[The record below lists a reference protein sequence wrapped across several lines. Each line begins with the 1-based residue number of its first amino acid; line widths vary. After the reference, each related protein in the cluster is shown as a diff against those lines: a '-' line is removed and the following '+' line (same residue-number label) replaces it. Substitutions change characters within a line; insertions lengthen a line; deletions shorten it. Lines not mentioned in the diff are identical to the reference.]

1 MMQTTIDNLA
11 TNIILAPEQ
20 ANIATLIALGKDQ
33 GFVTHSDIV
42 SIVPESLE
50 DTSLLDEIFAA
61 LLNAQIPYSEEE
73 EDETDQD
80 SGEDKVGTRSNGK
93 RSRRKP
99 NPLERVPADDLVSL
113 YFAEANRIPLL
124 SREEEIDLAKRI
136 ERGRMA
142 REELSH
148 DNPGPQRRQDLHKL
162 VEDGWAAREHLIRA
176 NSRLVISVAKRY
188 NGRGVSFLDLIQEG
202 NIGLMRAIKKYD
214 YTQGYKFS
222 TYATWWIRQAI
233 SRAIANQGRT
243 IRVPAHTIDK
253 ITRVLR
259 TKRKLIQSLHRD
271 PTIEEIA
278 EVLDTSPDNVRSL
291 IKTAR
296 HPLSLE
302 QPVTTEGDIVLGDLI
317 ENINIPA
324 PDEKAADH
332 LLQERIRNILTSLPP
347 REARILELRYGL
359 ADGKCYTMQEIGE
372 KMGVT
377 RERIR
382 QIEAQALRRLRQP
395 KVIREL
401 RDYLRSS

>member
-1 MMQTTIDNLA
+1 MQTSIDNLS
-11 TNIILAPEQ
+11 TKFVLAPDQ
-20 ANIATLIALGKDQ
+20 ANIATLVALGKNQ
-33 GFVTHSDIV
+33 GFVTHSDII
-42 SIVPESLE
+42 SIIPESLE

-61 LLNAQIPYSEEE
+61 LLNSQIPYSEDEVEDDEE
-73 EDETDQD
+73 EHNKTP
-80 SGEDKVGTRSNGK
+80 SNGK
-93 RSRRKP
+93 KSRR
-99 NPLERVPADDLVSL
+99 NPLENIPADDLVSM
-113 YFAEANRIPLL
+113 YFTEANRIPLL
-124 SREEEIDLAKRI
+124 TREEEIDLAKRI

-148 DNPGPQRRQDLHKL
+148 NKTSPQRRQDLNKL
-162 VEDGWAAREHLIRA
+162 IEDGWAAREHLIRA

-214 YTQGYKFS
+214 YSQGYKFS

-259 TKRKLIQSLHRD
+259 AKRKLIQSLHRD
-271 PTIEEIA
+271 PTVEEIA
-278 EVLDTSPDNVRSL
+278 DELDTSPDNVRNL
-291 IKTAR
+291 LKTAR

-302 QPVTTEGDIVLGDLI
+302 QPVNTEGDIVLGDLI
-317 ENINIPA
+317 ENISIPA

-332 LLQERIRNILTSLPP
+332 LLQERIRHILTSLPP

-359 ADGKCYTMQEIGE
+359 VDGKCYTMQEIGE

-401 RDYLRSS
+401 RDYLQSS

>member
-1 MMQTTIDNLA
+1 MQTTFDNLD
-11 TNIILAPEQ
+11 TNIMLAPDQ
-20 ANIATLIALGKDQ
+20 ADIAALVALGRNQ
-33 GFVTHSDIV
+33 GFVSHSDII

-61 LLNAQIPYSEEE
+61 LINAQIPYSEEE
-73 EDETDQD
+73 DDEIDEDNDGYQA
-80 SGEDKVGTRSNGK
+80 GTRPNGK
-93 RSRRKP
+93 KSRRKT
-99 NPLERVPADDLVSL
+99 NPMENVPADDLVSL
-113 YFAEANRIPLL
+113 YFAEANHIPLL
-124 SREEEIDLAKRI
+124 TREEEIDLAKRI

-142 REELSH
+142 RGELSH
-148 DNPGPQRRQDLHKL
+148 NKAGSQRRQDLHKL
-162 VEDGWAAREHLIRA
+162 IEDGWAAREHLIRA

-188 NGRGVSFLDLIQEG
+188 NGRGVAFLDLIQEG

-259 TKRKLIQSLHRD
+259 AKRKLIQSLHRD

-278 EVLDTSPDNVRSL
+278 EVLNTSPEDVRSL
-291 IKTAR
+291 LKTAR
-296 HPLSLE
+296 RPLSLE
-302 QPVTTEGDIVLGDLI
+302 QPVNTDGDIVLGDLI
-317 ENINIPA
+317 ENMNIPA

-332 LLQERIRNILTSLPP
+332 LMQERIRHILTSLPP

-359 ADGKCYTMQEIGE
+359 VDGKCYTMQEIGE

-401 RDYLRSS
+401 RDYLKSG